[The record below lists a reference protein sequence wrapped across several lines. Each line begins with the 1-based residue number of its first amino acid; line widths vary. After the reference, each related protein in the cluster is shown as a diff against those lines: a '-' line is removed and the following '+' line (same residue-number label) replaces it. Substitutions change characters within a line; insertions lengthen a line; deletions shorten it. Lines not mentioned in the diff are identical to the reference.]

1 MEIDPANEWIC
12 IMSGAREDEAKIR
25 QEFDWL
31 KNHNSIREYKMVCV
45 GPKLAD
51 DLDDDIPF

>member
-1 MEIDPANEWIC
+1 
-12 IMSGAREDEAKIR
+12 MSGAREDEAKIR